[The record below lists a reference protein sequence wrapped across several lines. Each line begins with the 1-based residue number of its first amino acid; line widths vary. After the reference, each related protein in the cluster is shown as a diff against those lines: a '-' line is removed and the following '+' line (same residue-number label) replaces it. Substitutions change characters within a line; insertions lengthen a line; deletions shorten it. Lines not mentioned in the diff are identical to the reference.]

1 MKKIVLLFLII
12 QTLFGAVIDKTIVE
26 GNTTIYKNLLQK
38 LNESNN
44 TQGFSLEK
52 SLLNELI
59 YFEPKQHFYE
69 KKYKVAQSK
78 EEFEALIIDA
88 IKNMHKL
95 SIYEQKVKS
104 FSKKI
109 KTIEEEILLLEKN
122 SSKLLGFE
130 LQDAFYHRQLSFY
143 KDLVAKEKEQLE
155 KLKKTITLSIKK
167 VSFNEST
174 IKKEFKMLQA
184 KIAKKA
190 ELLEKIKINIEQAEL
205 TNNKIAVQ
213 ILQKKLK
220 KEKKRFE
227 NLTYKLFALQF
238 ELFLEKIIHKD
249 IHAFKEEKNLSKIA
263 QKYQILTPLQIKNYM
278 LPFLLKLEKE
288 YMGQIKT
295 FAGSSKQE
303 FEEFV
308 GNIWNFLNR
317 PLFHINDSPIS
328 IFKIIFSLFVFA
340 LGFFLG
346 SFYKRKVT
354 KLATSKTAFT
364 QATKTLLAN
373 LGYYIIVIVAFF
385 VALHVL
391 GVELSSLAL
400 VAGALS
406 VGIGF
411 GLQNV
416 VANFVSGLILMF
428 ERSIKVGDY
437 IEIGE
442 YQGYVTDIRMR
453 STTIKTNDNID
464 IVIPNQNFIKNNV
477 INWTMNDR
485 IKRFAIP
492 FGVEYGTDA
501 RKVIKVIKEALM
513 HSEYRKFIIDNAL
526 YETKVIMTEM
536 GESSVNFELLVW
548 VKGADKIDRPKRTK
562 SLFLVLIY
570 ETLRKHNIE
579 IPFPQRDIH
588 IKTIN
593 GVLQIKEDSKQG
605 K

>member
-1 MKKIVLLFLII
+1 MKKITLFILAM
-12 QTLFGAVIDKTIVE
+12 QLLFGAVIDRAIVE
-26 GNTTIYKNLLQK
+26 GNITTYKKLLQK

-44 TQGFSLEK
+44 SQHSLLEK

-59 YFEPKQHFYE
+59 YFKPKQHFFT
-69 KKYKVAQSK
+69 KKYKIAQDK
-78 EEFEALIIDA
+78 KAFEAFIIDV

-104 FSKKI
+104 FAKKI
-109 KTIEEEILLLEKN
+109 ETIEEEITLLDKN

-130 LQDAFYHRQLSFY
+130 LQDAFYHRQLRFY
-143 KDLVAKEKEQLE
+143 NDLVDKQKKQLLLLQ
-155 KLKKTITLSIKK
+155 KIIDKSIKK
-167 VSFNEST
+167 ITSNQEKLLKEIEK
-174 IKKEFKMLQA
+174 IKV
-184 KIAKKA
+184 KIAQK
-190 ELLEKIKINIEQAEL
+190 EEVLEKIKINIEQTEL
-205 TNNKIAVQ
+205 INNKIALQV
-213 ILQKKLK
+213 LQKKLK
-220 KEKKRFE
+220 KEQLRFQ
-227 NLTYKLFALQF
+227 NLTYKFFALQF
-238 ELFLEKIIHKD
+238 ELFLSKVLHKD
-249 IHAFKEEKNLSKIA
+249 ITAFKEEKTLSQLA
-263 QKYQILTPLQIKNYM
+263 FKYNILTQSQIKNYL
-278 LPFLLKLEKE
+278 LPYLLKLEKR
-288 YMGQIKT
+288 YLGQIKT
-295 FAGSSKQE
+295 LAGSSKQE
-303 FEEFV
+303 FDELV
-308 GNIWNFLNR
+308 GSIWNFLNR
-317 PLFHINDSPIS
+317 PFFHINKSPIS

-373 LGYYIIVIVAFF
+373 LGYYIIVIIAFF
-385 VALHVL
+385 IALHVL

-437 IEIGE
+437 IEIEE

-485 IKRFAIP
+485 IRRFAIP
-492 FGVEYGTDA
+492 FGVAYGTDA
-501 RKVIKVIKEALM
+501 KKVIKIIKEALM

-593 GVLQIKEDSKQG
+593 GVLQIKEELEQSK
-605 K
+605 